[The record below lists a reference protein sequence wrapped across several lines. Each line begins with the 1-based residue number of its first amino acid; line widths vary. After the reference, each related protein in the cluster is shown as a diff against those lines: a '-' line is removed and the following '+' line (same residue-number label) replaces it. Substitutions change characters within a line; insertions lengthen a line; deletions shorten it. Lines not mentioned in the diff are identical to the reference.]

1 MMKLLLNQSSSSFL
15 TNFQSKYSSSS
26 TFLSNTKHAYI
37 RIIYVIY
44 IQPQQPSNYIDTHFN
59 L

>member
-1 MMKLLLNQSSSSFL
+1 MMKLFLNQSSSLFL
-15 TNFQSKYSSSS
+15 TNFQSKYSPSS

-37 RIIYVIY
+37 PIIYIFY
-44 IQPQQPSNYIDTHFN
+44 IQPEQPTNFIDTHFN